1 VSSPAV
7 SCGHA
12 GVVSGVLNMTRGIG
26 TALGVALGVALF
38 TAGAKGTSPAGGLA
52 LALGALATIA
62 LATAMALLVAVDRRG
77 LRLR

>member
-1 VSSPAV
+1 M
-7 SCGHA
+7 
-12 GVVSGVLNMTRGIG
+12 VSGVLNMTRSIG

-38 TAGAKGTSPAGGLA
+38 TAGAKGTSAAGGQA

-62 LATAMALLVAVDRRG
+62 LATAMALLAGVDRRG